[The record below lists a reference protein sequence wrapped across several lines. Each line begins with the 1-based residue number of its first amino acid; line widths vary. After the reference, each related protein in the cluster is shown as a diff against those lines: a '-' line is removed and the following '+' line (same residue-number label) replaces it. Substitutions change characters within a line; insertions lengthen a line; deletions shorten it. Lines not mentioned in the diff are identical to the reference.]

1 MIRRFR
7 HRIAPIALLLVIAS
21 SCWAGGQKSPLN
33 EFVETYRCRVVQ
45 HLRAIHEHGTR
56 SYSHNRYL
64 ILEMTHSPQRFVQ
77 CIFYEYDSKLLCE
90 ASSGRYKLPPGQQ
103 YAIELSR
110 EGTAALA
117 RLGYAPPFQVANYS
131 QEVAFGDPPDLEAA
145 ARLMLQTLYEV
156 YGARLSSSMALI
168 APLLGAR
175 KTKLDVCKSLS

>member
-1 MIRRFR
+1 MADSLSATCHMGPMIRRFR

-131 QEVAFGDPPDLEAA
+131 QDSPGTKSKKFQFIPAG
-145 ARLMLQTLYEV
+145 
-156 YGARLSSSMALI
+156 SSSEPMA
-168 APLLGAR
+168 R
-175 KTKLDVCKSLS
+175 